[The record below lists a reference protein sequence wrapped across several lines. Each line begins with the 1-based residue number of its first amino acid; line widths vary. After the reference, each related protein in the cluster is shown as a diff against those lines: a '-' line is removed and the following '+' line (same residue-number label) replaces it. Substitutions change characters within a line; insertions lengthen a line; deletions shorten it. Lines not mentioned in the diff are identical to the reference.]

1 MEIPGHSNVAPII
14 RHLTEII
21 IDISTGELLVPNF
34 QRPYVWKASD
44 IISLFDS
51 IYKGYPIGSLL
62 FWETSEELQTFKK
75 IGPFPINKSKRSE
88 INYIIDGH
96 QRLSTLYGV
105 LNPKSTLSDDD
116 IAGWNLFFD
125 LEKEEFI
132 FLTGKEKMSSLI
144 AMDKIIDTLDFLDE
158 CKRIQSLNPTNANVL
173 INKAQKIAQ
182 AIITYKLT
190 ITQIKRGNINSAV
203 EIFSRLNTK
212 GLDMTP
218 DQMLSALTYI
228 DGDNGFKLADRID
241 QILEK
246 LIEYSFSEI
255 ERIFI
260 FRAIIAASKRDI
272 YNVKLEDL
280 AGDKKIKISTI
291 VDRCEISI
299 LQAAKFLYENLNVP
313 GDKLLPYNL
322 QFVFLSEF
330 FFVQPNPT
338 IEQLE
343 ELDKW
348 FWFTSYTGWFAGA
361 NTSKVKRG
369 LDDIRDFA
377 KGKKNGLNY
386 IDYDTETADFP
397 DKFDF
402 RYARVKAFVL
412 FLLSLEPLPL
422 NDEHEVTEPK
432 KLLSEIG
439 SKALHFILANEH
451 NSFANRMIIGPVR
464 YGYAKHVLLDNSVLV
479 PIDVLNSHGITE
491 EAYREF
497 KSHNFRKFLKL
508 REKELFRLE
517 SEFVTTKGL
526 NYAMPYIPQV
536 ENEGQLNLFKVFG

>member
-1 MEIPGHSNVAPII
+1 MENNGHSNVAPII

-21 IDISTGELLVPNF
+21 EDISAGELRVPNF
-34 QRPYVWKASD
+34 QRPYVWKAGD

-62 FWETSEELQTFKK
+62 FWETSEILQTFTK
-75 IGPFPINKSKRSE
+75 IGPFEIDRSNRNE

-105 LNPKSTLSDDD
+105 LNPKSSLPNED
-116 IAGWNLFFD
+116 IVGWNLYFD
-125 LEKEEFI
+125 LETEEFL
-132 FLTGKEKMSSLI
+132 FPSQKENKSRLI
-144 AMDKIIDTLDFLDE
+144 SMDKVIATFDFLEE
-158 CKRIQSLNPTNANVL
+158 CKRIQNVNPTNSNIL
-173 INKAQKIAQ
+173 INKAQKLAQ
-182 AIITYKLT
+182 SITTYKLT

-228 DGDNGFKLADRID
+228 DGDNGFKLADKID
-241 QILEK
+241 RILEK
-246 LIEYSFSEI
+246 LIEYNFSEI

-280 AGDKKIKISTI
+280 AKDKKVKISAI
-291 VDRCEISI
+291 VEKSEISI
-299 LQAAKFLYENLNVP
+299 LRAAKFLYEDINVP

-330 FFVQPNPT
+330 FFMQPNP
-338 IEQLE
+338 IQVQLD
-343 ELDKW
+343 ELVKW
-348 FWFTSYTGWFAGA
+348 FWYTSYTGWFAGA

-369 LDDIRDFA
+369 LDDMRDFA
-377 KGKKNGLNY
+377 KGKKHSLTY
-386 IDYDTETADFP
+386 VDYNTPTAEFP

-412 FLLSLEPLPL
+412 FLLSLNPQPLESGAP
-422 NDEHEVTEPK
+422 TIEPK
-432 KLLSEIG
+432 KLLSEAG
-439 SKALHFILANEH
+439 YKALHHILPIES
-451 NSFANRMIIGPVR
+451 NSFANKMIIGPVR
-464 YGYAKHVLLDNSVLV
+464 FGYAKHSLMDIN
-479 PIDVLNSHGITE
+479 IDPAILCSHGITS
-491 EAYREF
+491 EALSEF
-497 KSHNFRKFLKL
+497 RNHNFKKFLKI
-508 REKELFRLE
+508 RERELLKLE
-517 SEFVTTKGL
+517 GEFVKSKGL
-526 NYAMPYIPQV
+526 FYNMPYVKSI
-536 ENEGQLNLFKVFG
+536 EKEGQLSLFKVFG